1 MNTFIT
7 TFLPNVSEIWDE
19 VLQSTWETLYMTL
32 VAGLIAGILGV
43 ILGVILV
50 VTEDGGILES
60 RHLYNVLDK
69 LVNIFRSLPFI
80 ILMALIVPFT
90 RLVVGTSIGTTASI
104 VPLVVATVPFY
115 ARQIQ
120 NALVEVDAGV
130 IEAAQ
135 SMGASPWEIIF
146 RVYLKEG
153 LPGIIRVSSVT
164 IINLIGLTA
173 MAGAIGGGG
182 LGNLA
187 ITRGY
192 NRFQNDVTL
201 VATII
206 ILIIVFIS
214 QAIGNALVKKVSHEY
229 KKNKNGGNQS

>member
-19 VLQSTWETLYMTL
+19 VLLSTWETLYMTL
-32 VAGLIAGILGV
+32 VAGLIAGVLGV

-50 VTEDGGILES
+50 VTEDGGILEN

-90 RLVVGTSIGTTASI
+90 RFVVGTSIGTTASI

-120 NALVEVDAGV
+120 NALVEVDPGV

-214 QAIGNALVKKVSHEY
+214 QAIGNALVKKVSH
-229 KKNKNGGNQS
+229 

>member
-1 MNTFIT
+1 MTEFLT
-7 TFLPNVSEIWDE
+7 TYFENVIPLKDEIIE
-19 VLQSTWETLYMTL
+19 STLQTLYMVT
-32 VAGLIAGILGV
+32 ATALIAGVLGL

-50 VTEDGGILES
+50 VTDRGGILES
-60 RHLYNVLDK
+60 PRLYNVLDQI
-69 LVNIFRSLPFI
+69 VNLFRSLPFI
-80 ILMALIVPFT
+80 IMMALVVPLT
-90 RLVVGTSIGTTASI
+90 RLIAHTSIGTTAAI
-104 VPLVVATVPFY
+104 VPLVIGTVPFF

-120 NALVEVDAGV
+120 NALLEVDPGV

-135 SMGASPWEIIF
+135 SMGSSPLEIIF

-153 LPGIIRVSSVT
+153 LTAIIRVSSVT

-187 ITRGY
+187 IARGY
-192 NRFQNDVTL
+192 NRFQNDVTF
-201 VATII
+201 VATVI

-214 QAIGNALVKKVSHEY
+214 QLIGNTLVKKTSH
-229 KKNKNGGNQS
+229 

>member
-19 VLQSTWETLYMTL
+19 VIQSTWETLYMTL
-32 VAGLIAGILGV
+32 IAGLIAGGLGV
-43 ILGVILV
+43 ILGVILL
-50 VTEDGGILES
+50 VTQDGGILENKY
-60 RHLYNVLDK
+60 LYSILDK

-90 RLVVGTSIGTTASI
+90 RFVVGTSIGTTASI

-120 NALVEVDAGV
+120 NALVEVDPGV

-214 QAIGNALVKKVSHEY
+214 QAIGNALVKKVSH
-229 KKNKNGGNQS
+229 

>member
-19 VLQSTWETLYMTL
+19 VLLSTWETLYMTL
-32 VAGLIAGILGV
+32 VAGLIAGVLGV

-50 VTEDGGILES
+50 VTQDGGILES
-60 RHLYNVLDK
+60 KHLYNVLDK

-90 RLVVGTSIGTTASI
+90 RFVVGTSIGTTASI

-120 NALVEVDAGV
+120 NALVEVDPGV

-135 SMGASPWEIIF
+135 SMGASPGEIIF

-214 QAIGNALVKKVSHEY
+214 QAIGNALVKKVSH
-229 KKNKNGGNQS
+229 

>member
-1 MNTFIT
+1 MNTFII

-19 VLQSTWETLYMTL
+19 VLLSTWETLYMTL

-214 QAIGNALVKKVSHEY
+214 QAIGNALVKKVSH
-229 KKNKNGGNQS
+229 

>member
-153 LPGIIRVSSVT
+153 LPGIIRVSSAT
-164 IINLIGLTA
+164 TINLIGLTA

-187 ITRGY
+187 LTRGY

-214 QAIGNALVKKVSHEY
+214 QAIGNALVKKVSH
-229 KKNKNGGNQS
+229 

>member
-1 MNTFIT
+1 MNTFII

-214 QAIGNALVKKVSHEY
+214 QAIGNALVKKVSH
-229 KKNKNGGNQS
+229 

>member
-1 MNTFIT
+1 MNTFMT

-19 VLQSTWETLYMTL
+19 VLLSTWETLYMTL
-32 VAGLIAGILGV
+32 IAGLIAGGLGV
-43 ILGVILV
+43 ILGVILL
-50 VTEDGGILES
+50 VTEDGGILENK
-60 RHLYNVLDK
+60 HLYNVLDK

-90 RLVVGTSIGTTASI
+90 RFVVGTSIGTTASI

-135 SMGASPWEIIF
+135 SMGASPWEIII

-173 MAGAIGGGG
+173 MAGVIGGGG

-214 QAIGNALVKKVSHEY
+214 QALGNALVKKVSH
-229 KKNKNGGNQS
+229 

>member
-135 SMGASPWEIIF
+135 SMGASPGEIIF

-214 QAIGNALVKKVSHEY
+214 QAIGIALVKKVSH
-229 KKNKNGGNQS
+229 

>member
-120 NALVEVDAGV
+120 NALVEVDPGV

-214 QAIGNALVKKVSHEY
+214 QAIGNALVKKVSH
-229 KKNKNGGNQS
+229 

>member
-214 QAIGNALVKKVSHEY
+214 QAIGNALVKNISH
-229 KKNKNGGNQS
+229 

>member
-32 VAGLIAGILGV
+32 VAGLIAGILGD

-206 ILIIVFIS
+206 VLIIVFIS
-214 QAIGNALVKKVSHEY
+214 QAIGNALVKKVSH
-229 KKNKNGGNQS
+229 

>member
-19 VLQSTWETLYMTL
+19 VLLSTWETLYMTL
-32 VAGLIAGILGV
+32 VAGLIAGVLGV

-50 VTEDGGILES
+50 VTEDGGIMES

-214 QAIGNALVKKVSHEY
+214 QAIGNALVKKVSH
-229 KKNKNGGNQS
+229 

>member
-19 VLQSTWETLYMTL
+19 VLLSTWETLYMTL

-90 RLVVGTSIGTTASI
+90 RFVVGTSIGTTASI

-214 QAIGNALVKKVSHEY
+214 QAIGNALVKKVSH
-229 KKNKNGGNQS
+229 